1 MENSLGFFSIWDII
15 LYIRG
20 QKTTPMPHAGASV
33 KMTMAAQYEP
43 YGNLGLY
50 PPLKVWSLPLIGI
63 RKDYP
68 AGLGWSI
75 LVGLARGVM
84 EGFI

>member
-33 KMTMAAQYEP
+33 KMTMAGSFAKAQDTEQGEVQYEP
-43 YGNLGLY
+43 YGNLLWKALSNHG
-50 PPLKVWSLPLIGI
+50 
-63 RKDYP
+63 
-68 AGLGWSI
+68 
-75 LVGLARGVM
+75 
-84 EGFI
+84 